1 MSVPRG
7 FIEKGIQYRY
17 FIVCGNDEQQE
28 YVFNQKDNLRNF
40 YVTTKQ
46 LKSFNGIYPVK
57 AKIKELKMF

>member
-7 FIEKGIQYRY
+7 FIEKRIQYRY

-57 AKIKELKMF
+57 AKIKELKTF